1 LKFEERSIF
10 LQAERSGRGQTVRKR
25 GENMK
30 PIAKVSVVLLL
41 AVAVLAGC
49 GPQEV

>member
-30 PIAKVSVVLLL
+30 PIAKVSVVLL